1 MMRDSYDF
9 TDMSAQQLA
18 DLRAW
23 QTDRLDAVTKEIK
36 TRVQAEYQENDS
48 ILQIAKKHGVT
59 RRTVYAW
66 VKK

>member
-23 QTDRLDAVTKEIK
+23 QTDRLDAVTQEIK
-36 TRVQAEYQENDS
+36 TRVQAEYQDNDS

>member
-1 MMRDSYDF
+1 MMRDAYVLK
-9 TDMSAQQLA
+9 DMSAQQLA

-23 QTDRLDAVTKEIK
+23 QTDRLDAVTQEIK
-36 TRVQAEYQENDS
+36 TRVQAEYQENES

>member
-23 QTDRLDAVTKEIK
+23 QTDRLDAVTQEIK

>member
-1 MMRDSYDF
+1 MMRDSYDLK
-9 TDMSAQQLA
+9 DMTAQQLA

-23 QTDRLDAVTKEIK
+23 QTDRLDAVTQEIK
-36 TRVQAEYQENDS
+36 TRVQAEYQDNNS